1 MTLPEFIL
9 KYENEDPASLVLHRD
24 RWPDIDV
31 ALAAECI
38 ASRRKLRLKVP
49 EWYADPS
56 LICPIALSAEQCS
69 STATASYKA
78 TVARSAVRW
87 PAEGQCPDWA
97 PLAGHSR
104 ALCHSRIATSGER
117 PASRT

>member
-49 EWYADPS
+49 QWYADPG
-56 LICPIALSAEQCS
+56 LVCPVAISAEQCS

-78 TVARSAVRW
+78 AVARSAGVL
-87 PAEGQCPDWA
+87 AEEQRFEPEANARLSVHGGGRDGA
-97 PLAGHSR
+97 A
-104 ALCHSRIATSGER
+104 
-117 PASRT
+117 